1 MLHISASHT
10 VPKNRSRDPEY
21 SLVFVILGL
30 YGPIGPNLR
39 IRALPLLQLDRVF
52 VAGKAGQA

>member
-10 VPKNRSRDPEY
+10 VPKTETAT

-30 YGPIGPNLR
+30 YGPMGPNLC
-39 IRALPLLQLDRVF
+39 IRPLPLLQLDRVF
-52 VAGKAGQA
+52 AASEAGQA

>member
-10 VPKNRSRDPEY
+10 VPKTGRHPVH

-30 YGPIGPNLR
+30 YGPMGPNLR
-39 IRALPLLQLDRVF
+39 IRPLPLLQLDRVF
-52 VAGKAGQA
+52 AASEAGQA